1 MKKDERRWV
10 GPRTRGG
17 QARRS
22 DEGPRKLSDL
32 LPDFLEKSGVQDDL
46 ERQSALAE
54 WDERVG
60 DRIAEVTHPRSVSDS
75 TLIVEVRSSAWLMEL
90 NMMKG
95 EILDRVNA
103 DRETPIAKLVFVMSP
118 ES

>member
-1 MKKDERRWV
+1 MTRDERRWV
-10 GPRTRGG
+10 GPRTRNGEA
-17 QARRS
+17 QRS
-22 DEGPRKLSDL
+22 DKGPEKLGNL
-32 LPDFLEKSGVQDDL
+32 LPDFLKDSGVQDDL
-46 ERQSALAE
+46 ARQSALGE
-54 WDERVG
+54 WDECVG
-60 DRIAEVTHPRSVSDS
+60 RKIAQVTHPRSVADG

-103 DRETPIAKLVFVMSP
+103 DRETPIRKLVFVMSP